1 MIRGSWRWRG
11 TVALTAVSL
20 AFVVYPVTEPGHDV
34 INSDWPAFATGAK
47 LVITD
52 PGHLYDLSAQRR
64 VQLVI
69 TGGRQ
74 LVSPGIEGILPFLA
88 PAYVAWIAVPF
99 ELLGSELGGRLWVLV
114 GLACFALGLWLASRP
129 RAPAAILP
137 GFASVPTALLLLN
150 AQLDGFVALGLGAA
164 LALWSRPFF
173 AGLALGLTLTKPQL
187 VLPVGL
193 ALIVARKWSVLA
205 GWAVAGIALW
215 ASFAILDPLW
225 VMHWLGPV
233 GATVAPV
240 SREVDLPH
248 IGVLLPQ
255 AVQPYAVALISLTT
269 GILVVFLAW
278 RRRHETAVAGS
289 ILVAGG
295 VLAAPHALPADLC
308 LLSLAL
314 VMWGRASALD
324 WVVLSVGALVAAISP
339 APVPLA
345 AGALVIGWILVR
357 QSWPLSQQPRPGPAS
372 SSG

>member
-150 AQLDGFVALGLGAA
+150 AQLDGFVALGLGAS